1 MLVRWGIRLLSSLI
15 GIGVGIAIAAIA
27 LGDFDLSF
35 TGLVEATIL
44 FWIVHLIVSF
54 LALRIL
60 VRQPSVAMVGLL
72 ALGAT
77 VVSLIIV
84 SIIVGGVKIH
94 GPLTY
99 IVAAII
105 IWITTAI
112 GDFIGR
118 RMIRERRQE
127 RRDR

>member
-27 LGDFDLSF
+27 LGDFDLSSS
-35 TGLVEATIL
+35 GLVEATIL

-112 GDFIGR
+112 GDFIGQ

>member
-35 TGLVEATIL
+35 SGLVEATIL

-112 GDFIGR
+112 GDFIGQ

>member
-35 TGLVEATIL
+35 AGLVEATIL

-112 GDFIGR
+112 GDFIGQ

>member
-112 GDFIGR
+112 GDFIGQ